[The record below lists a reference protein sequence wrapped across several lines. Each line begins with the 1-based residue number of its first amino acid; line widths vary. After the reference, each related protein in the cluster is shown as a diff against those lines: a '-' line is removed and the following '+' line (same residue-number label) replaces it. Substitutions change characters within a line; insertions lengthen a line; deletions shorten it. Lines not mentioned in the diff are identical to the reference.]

1 MEFSKKMLILHAVIT
16 IVLCCVTVIG
26 SMSSKEVSAI
36 AALAGTSF
44 VADGCWGGLYL
55 WKAKNENRSKYAQKF
70 VLKFADK
77 YGIDAALRI
86 SEIVLKD

>member
-1 MEFSKKMLILHAVIT
+1 MEFSKRMLLLHAGIT
-16 IVLCCVTVIG
+16 ITLCVVTIIG
-26 SMSSKEVSAI
+26 AFGGNDVTAI

-77 YGIDAALRI
+77 YGIEAALRM